1 MVLFRRNKYRKKVDE
16 IHLTGLFLLQVIKE
30 SRKEKEREADQRDS
44 KDKDSS
50 NEE

>member
-1 MVLFRRNKYRKKVDE
+1 MKYSISDWLF
-16 IHLTGLFLLQVIKE
+16 FLQVIKE
-30 SRKEKEREADQRDS
+30 SRKEQEREADQRDS